1 VREWALNP
9 YLKLQNYVNN
19 LKETGFP
26 DLQLGDDPSD
36 ALLEALVPVGG
47 TKDTVARIGDH
58 LSAGADHVPLWPLP
72 VSEDPIPAFTAI
84 ADELKSQSS

>member
-1 VREWALNP
+1 MSKRKGGHFA
-9 YLKLQNYVNN
+9 
-19 LKETGFP
+19 
-26 DLQLGDDPSD
+26 LQLWVATVCLILPS
-36 ALLEALVPVGG
+36 LTLVPLGG
-47 TKDTVARIGDH
+47 TKDSVARIGDH